1 MLFKK
6 TAFDIFDPMKKILH
20 NPLFKKLLIA
30 FVAFVVFV
38 WFMNSIVM
46 PWYVSSPEK
55 KVPNVVGMKEEN
67 AIKTLKDSDLVPIIS
82 DTSYEIQYPKGT
94 IIFQRPLANDTVK
107 IERRIYLVL
116 SGGQPIV
123 SVPVLKGKSLV
134 DARFSLERIGLNLG
148 KIDSIASDNP
158 KDMIFDQQFAPGT
171 QLKQGDSVG
180 VSLSIGQGIGTILVP
195 NLIGKSLLEAEKVL
209 ADSSLKVGKINYQ
222 RSFSLLPNTVLDQ
235 YPSKGNKL
243 NPGDSVDLFVTKAAD
258 SENEHQNSGQ

>member
-134 DARFSLERIGLNLG
+134 DARFPLERIGLNLG

>member
-1 MLFKK
+1 LLFKK